1 MANKNLFQSIVGKL
15 LPKTDALNKARG
27 QAYAFTPKHTLA
39 QYAATGYLNST
50 FYADAE
56 EQLTKVIEL
65 CQTLEPK
72 FIAQTAIFARQR
84 GFMKDMPALLCA
96 ILAVRDVKLLEAIF
110 PRVIDNGKM
119 LRTFVQILRSGVVG
133 RKSLE
138 A

>member
-1 MANKNLFQSIVGKL
+1 
-15 LPKTDALNKARG
+15 
-27 QAYAFTPKHTLA
+27 
-39 QYAATGYLNST
+39 
-50 FYADAE
+50 
-56 EQLTKVIEL
+56 
-65 CQTLEPK
+65 
-72 FIAQTAIFARQR
+72 
-84 GFMKDMPALLCA
+84 MKDMPALLCA